1 MSYDWSK
8 FVKKIDIN
16 TPADAVYLAW
26 TIPDVLEKWFL
37 RKADFTISE
46 GKPRK
51 KHENIMAGDQYEWL
65 WHGYGD
71 DVVEKGEVLLANG
84 VDKLEFTFGKAGIV
98 TVDIGTVLGKTM
110 VMLTQ
115 SEIPTDELSQV
126 NYHIGCQ
133 NGWTFYLANL
143 KSYLEGGK
151 DLRNKNEAMKHMLN
165 S

>member
-1 MSYDWSK
+1 MSFDWSR

-16 TPADAVYLAW
+16 VPADAVYLAW

-37 RKADFTISE
+37 RKADFYYDTD
-46 GKPRK
+46 KKRA
-51 KHENIMAGDQYEWL
+51 KHEHVHSGDKYEWL

-71 DVVEKGEVLLANG
+71 DVKEKGEITTANG
-84 VDKLEFTFGKAGIV
+84 VDKLSFSFGEAGIV
-98 TVDIGTVLGKTM
+98 TVEIGKVLNKTI

-143 KSYLEGGK
+143 KSYLETGH
-151 DLRNKNEAMKHMLN
+151 DLRNKNEALKHMLN